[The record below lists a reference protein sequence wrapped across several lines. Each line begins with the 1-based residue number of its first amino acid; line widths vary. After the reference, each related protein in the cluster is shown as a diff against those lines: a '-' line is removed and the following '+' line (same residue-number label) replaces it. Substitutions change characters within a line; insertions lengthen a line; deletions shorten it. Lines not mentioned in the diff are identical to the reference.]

1 MSASEWLIFVVGAV
15 AIAWVADSHRRLMR
29 ALSRSLPGLSPPPAY
44 PSVTV
49 IRPIR
54 GLDVGAKE
62 NVQALLSMDYPGELE
77 ILCVFDSETDPA
89 FPLVRDL
96 IAQRKTSGAARAEVL
111 IAGAPPPGRTGKLNA
126 MLVGVRQARG
136 ELVAFNDSDT
146 RPSPKLLR
154 HLVDALLSNPRAGAA
169 FAPIVAVCDAP
180 RVGDAGYA
188 LLVNAWYSPSVA
200 LVSGP
205 QGELPFIMGQLM
217 VFRPEALESIGG
229 VGCAEGQLVDD
240 MYIGKRV
247 TEAGWQNVM
256 ITEPLPVVIGGM
268 GLGQFLRTFRRWI
281 LFSQGGLPKSF
292 TRFNWGRGVAVWL
305 GWLALAAA
313 VVSGHLLAALA
324 PAAAVA
330 AFAASQLHLQRSLG
344 GPSVPAASLW
354 MAPLMPILAA
364 LVALSTRLSRR
375 VDWRGRSYNL
385 DRGAR
390 LGSGSAAAGR

>member
-1 MSASEWLIFVVGAV
+1 VSASGWLIFVVGAV

-62 NVQALLSMDYPGELE
+62 NLQALLSMDYPGALE

-89 FPLVRDL
+89 YPLVRDL
-96 IAQRKTSGAARAEVL
+96 IAQRKAPGAGRAQVL
-111 IAGAPPPGRTGKLNA
+111 IAGAPPSGRTGKLNA
-126 MLVGVRQARG
+126 MLLGVREARS

-146 RPSPKLLR
+146 RPGPKLLR
-154 HLVDALLSNPRAGAA
+154 HLVDALLSNPRAGAT

-180 RVGDAGYA
+180 RIGDVGYA

-205 QGELPFIMGQLM
+205 HGELPFIMGQLM

-240 MYIGKRV
+240 MYIGKRI

-256 ITEPLPVVIGGM
+256 ITEPLPVVTGGM

-292 TRFNWGRGVAVWL
+292 TRFNWGRGVAAWL
-305 GWLALAAA
+305 AWVALAAA
-313 VVSGHLLAALA
+313 LVSGQLPAAIA

-330 AFAASQLHLQRSLG
+330 AFAASQLRLQRSLG
-344 GPSVPAASLW
+344 GPSFPAWGLW
-354 MAPLMPILAA
+354 MAPLLPIVAT
-364 LVALSTRLSRR
+364 LVALSTRLSRK
-375 VDWRGRSYNL
+375 VDWRGRSYSL

-390 LGSGSAAAGR
+390 LGSGSATAGR